1 MTGGRNL
8 RLFYNLEINS
18 VCEVVS
24 ARGGS
29 TERRKGQ
36 RPIKETAPSRFAHSS
51 V

>member
-8 RLFYNLEINS
+8 PLFYNLEINS

-29 TERRKGQ
+29 TERRAGHQ
-36 RPIKETAPSRFAHSS
+36 YISS